1 MQYYSAVCIVSTH
14 QQQNL
19 VFRQFV
25 ETFDPQLYPTVH
37 CSQLHM
43 TNNDL
48 YPIAQCVVQ
57 WVTYLHSS
65 WPNCLDE

>member
-1 MQYYSAVCIVSTH
+1 MQYYSAVCIVLTH

-48 YPIAQCVVQ
+48 YPHCPGCSAMSDLF
-57 WVTYLHSS
+57 TFL
-65 WPNCLDE
+65 LTKLFR